1 MIKELV
7 NVHLSNVINNIKK
20 NIYAKNNARLQ
31 RKRQLLKAY
40 YGGKKYMRKIIHGS
54 TEKNNIRKRQ
64 LLKPYYGGTNYMLQV
79 SYKTKYLPVNM
90 LL

>member
-20 NIYAKNNARLQ
+20 YIYAKNNARLQ

-40 YGGKKYMRKIIHGS
+40 YGGKKCMRKIIHGS
-54 TEKNNIRKRQ
+54 TEKIILGK
-64 LLKPYYGGTNYMLQV
+64 G
-79 SYKTKYLPVNM
+79 SY
-90 LL
+90 